1 MRITV
6 IALGIFMFLSAPLF
20 AEQILIGPDLD
31 GMIDIKEGSSFTVLS
46 KSPQKISLQQGELM
60 MVQEGQGAPPIQIL
74 TPSGLVELGSG
85 GAMIQAGS
93 SGTSVRV
100 FGDRVKFGNKTVTEG
115 FAYTQPAKKGKS
127 ALTRL
132 EFRDYEK
139 WTVWIRKWYEKKDDF
154 IYERVEKEMD
164 W

>member
-1 MRITV
+1 
-6 IALGIFMFLSAPLF
+6 
-20 AEQILIGPDLD
+20 
-31 GMIDIKEGSSFTVLS
+31 
-46 KSPQKISLQQGELM
+46 
-60 MVQEGQGAPPIQIL
+60 
-74 TPSGLVELGSG
+74 
-85 GAMIQAGS
+85 MIQAGS